1 MSMRELKVGERVP
14 VEAGG
19 DCFVEKELGRGGQ
32 GIVYLVRYK
41 SRQYALKWYFISR
54 IRNPEAFRENL
65 RRNIRDGAPDSGRQF
80 IWPLYLTVPKANG
93 AFGYLMKLIPAGYD
107 SFTDIYN
114 GYRWEKP
121 VRKGQPAR
129 KIKVKFDSLD
139 VMISAAI
146 NIVKAF
152 RLLHNTGKSYQDL
165 NDGGFFIDTH
175 TGDVL
180 VCDCDNVAPEGENFG
195 IGGMPGFMAPEVV
208 KGIKKP
214 GVLTDRYSL
223 AVVLFKLF
231 FRGDPLEGS
240 KVLRCVVMTEEN
252 DLIHYG
258 KDPVF
263 IYDPNNTS
271 NRPVIGV
278 HDNVIRLWS
287 IYPEFIRQAFT
298 LSFTYGIQEPNA
310 RIIEKNWV
318 QMLIQLK
325 LDIVHCSCGRVAF
338 TSAFAE
344 KEDHVLECPRCGSV
358 IYTLGVK
365 DYEVPLNPGAKLYS
379 CITDKGSDDFVT
391 VTAEVVENR
400 LKPGLF
406 GIKNMSFSVWKV
418 LFPDGTVKS
427 IDRGKAAPIWKGLTI
442 DFGDGVNAKILID

>member
-1 MSMRELKVGERVP
+1 MRELKINERIP
-14 VEAGG
+14 IEAGG
-19 DCFVEKELGRGGQ
+19 EAAVIRELGRGGQ

-41 SRQYALKWYFISR
+41 GREYALKWYFISR
-54 IRNPEAFRENL
+54 IKNPEAFRNNL
-65 RRNIRDGAPDSGRQF
+65 RRNIEDGAPEGGKQF
-80 IWPLYLTVPKANG
+80 IWPLYLTKQKKNG
-93 AFGYLMKLIPAGYD
+93 AFGYLMMLAPRDYE

-121 VRKGQPAR
+121 RVKGQPAR
-129 KIKVKFDSLD
+129 KIPVRFSSLD
-139 VMISAAI
+139 TMITAAV

-152 RLLHNTGKSYQDL
+152 RALHLTGKSYQDL
-165 NDGGFFIDTH
+165 NDGGFFINTK
-175 TGDVL
+175 TGDIL
-180 VCDCDNVAPEGENFG
+180 VCDCDNVAPDGLNFG

-208 KGIKKP
+208 RGLAMP
-214 GVLTDRYSL
+214 NVLTDRYSL

-263 IYDPNNTS
+263 IYDPENAS
-271 NRPVIGV
+271 NRPVKGV

-298 LSFTYGIQEPNA
+298 LSFTYGIREPNA
-310 RIIEKNWV
+310 RIIEKSWI

-325 LDIVHCSCGRVAF
+325 LDIVHCQCGRVAF
-338 TSAFAE
+338 TSTFE
-344 KEDHVLECPRCGSV
+344 KTGSHTLTCRNCGST

-365 DYEVPLNPGAKLYS
+365 DYELPLNPGAKLYA
-379 CITDKGSDDFVT
+379 CLTRKNSDDCET
-391 VTAEVVENR
+391 VTGEVIENR
-400 LKPGLF
+400 LKKGLY
-406 GIKNMSFSVWKV
+406 GIKNLTHDSWTAV
-418 LFPDGTVKS
+418 FPDGSERQVGPRS
-427 IDRGKAAPIWKGLTI
+427 GVPIWKGLDIT
-442 DFGDGVNAKILID
+442 FEEGVEGKILL